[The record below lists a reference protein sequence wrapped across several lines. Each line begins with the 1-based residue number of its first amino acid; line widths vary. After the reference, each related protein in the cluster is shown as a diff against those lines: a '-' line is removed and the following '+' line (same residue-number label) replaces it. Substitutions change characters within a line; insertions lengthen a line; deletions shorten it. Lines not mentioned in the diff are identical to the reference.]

1 MACRILGNI
10 YKLIIWAA
18 ISVFRSQSFCL
29 SFSSHKKGF
38 PLEPGCGLRYKTTVN
53 IKNTFLSF
61 RKNLA
66 SVYRFL
72 RLISFV
78 ILYKNPQLL
87 SCGFNIMMLKVYHL
101 FVYHLQVFLKNI
113 IRAQKVGIV
122 IPHN

>member
-1 MACRILGNI
+1 MACPILGNI

-38 PLEPGCGLRYKTTVN
+38 PLKPGCGLRYKTTVN

-61 RKNLA
+61 RRNLT

-78 ILYKNPQLL
+78 ILYKNPQQL
-87 SCGFNIMMLKVYHL
+87 SCGFNIMMLKVYLL
-101 FVYHLQVFLKNI
+101 FVYHL
-113 IRAQKVGIV
+113 
-122 IPHN
+122 

>member
-38 PLEPGCGLRYKTTVN
+38 PLKPGCGLRYKTTVN

-61 RKNLA
+61 CKNLT

-87 SCGFNIMMLKVYHL
+87 SCGFNIMMLKV
-101 FVYHLQVFLKNI
+101 
-113 IRAQKVGIV
+113 
-122 IPHN
+122 